1 MFVKGNQIMKL
12 TIVMYH
18 YVRDIIGSRYPGIK
32 GLEFSGFKRQLD
44 YLQNNYTVISAE
56 DIIDYGVNGK
66 PLPSNACYL
75 TFDDGYKD
83 HIDYVLPELL
93 KRKLQGSFFIP
104 AKAVLEREML
114 DVNSIHFIL
123 ATCSDYLKLVGELN
137 SLCNAFSISDDVLR
151 EYWSTY
157 AKPTRWDTKEVNYI
171 KNMLQHVLPEKI
183 RNSITQ
189 VLFERYVGES
199 PRDFA
204 DSLYLSVNDT
214 KKLIDAGMYIGN
226 HGYKHTWLNKGSFKE
241 QESEIDVSLEFLKK
255 IGAPVDDWIMCYP
268 YGEYNEDTL
277 RILHSKKCA
286 IGLTTKVGF
295 ANLNSSNLLELA
307 RFDTNDFPQ

>member
-1 MFVKGNQIMKL
+1 MKL

-18 YVRDIIGSRYPGIK
+18 YVRNIIGSRYPRIK

-56 DIIDYGVNGK
+56 NLIEYSISGK
-66 PLPSNACYL
+66 HLPSNACYL

-93 KRKLQGSFFIP
+93 KRNLQGSFFIP
-104 AKAVLEREML
+104 VKSVVEREML

-123 ATCSDYLKLVGELN
+123 ATCSNYLKLVAELN
-137 SLCNAFSISDDVLR
+137 SLCNAFSISDDVLH
-151 EYWSTY
+151 EYWCAY
-157 AKPTRWDTKEVNYI
+157 AKPTRLDTKEVTYI
-171 KNMLQHVLPEKI
+171 KNVLQHVLPEKI

-189 VLFERYVGES
+189 ILFERYVRES
-199 PRDFA
+199 PRGFA

-226 HGYKHTWLNKGSFKE
+226 HGYKHTWLNKGGFKE
-241 QESEIDVSLEFLKK
+241 QESEIDLSLKFLKE
-255 IGAPVDDWIMCYP
+255 IGAPIDNWIMCYP
-268 YGEYNEDTL
+268 YGEYNDDTL
-277 RILHSKKCA
+277 SILRSKKCA
-286 IGLTTKVGF
+286 VGLTTKVGF
-295 ANLNSSNLLELA
+295 AELNQLGCLELA